1 MELEL
6 DSIYGTPV
14 FVLRTTEPAFK
25 AVYGASYWGQASAW
39 RFPAFFPVHKSVL
52 ADLRKLAPKLTHSP
66 SVVQHLQ
73 RLDAAYVMPADF
85 SYLTKPYQHQ
95 IDGLE
100 HILRNLRAG
109 LFYAPGLGKCK
120 IITDWLRVL
129 DEPALILCPRVMLN
143 TWQEEL
149 YTHGRIPSEVV
160 TILDAASKAKK
171 VALIDRAIADTPRA
185 TVVTYA
191 TAALHQEQILKIRY
205 KLIVA
210 DESHQ
215 MASPFSNRTK
225 AAAALASRAYRRV
238 LLSGTPSLGSPFDL
252 YAQLRFLGVYF
263 CPEDWWAFRKKF
275 GVYPEW
281 EANENVPKML
291 LGFKNLDIINE
302 RVNRVC
308 VRRTKEECLDLPERV
323 IIDKKFALGH
333 SLKKVYN
340 DFIMD
345 RADAAGFV
353 LQKDMD
359 AGQINNSTGPVVTP
373 HVLAP
378 ETITVLGKL
387 SQISS
392 GFMYKTTKNPKLCD
406 GCVHL
411 NHCLTESIQPYTP
424 KCQVVREDPAPH
436 VEHYKDNARIE
447 QLEGL
452 LEELLLDD
460 NNKVII
466 WANFIT
472 QLDDVCALA
481 TKLKYDFVR
490 VQGGMSTEELR
501 VARTTFNENPKV
513 RLYVGQASTGIGI
526 TLNSANYTVYY
537 DLPWS
542 LEHYLQSIDRNYRIG
557 QSSKVT
563 VYRLLG
569 AHTLDE
575 AKAAALDQKMDFSHL
590 VTTRSIC
597 ATCPEFARRC
607 AAHKIS
613 LYDPDCIH
621 DRVTMRKTAEIKLI
635 P

>member
-1 MELEL
+1 
-6 DSIYGTPV
+6 
-14 FVLRTTEPAFK
+14 
-25 AVYGASYWGQASAW
+25 
-39 RFPAFFPVHKSVL
+39 
-52 ADLRKLAPKLTHSP
+52 
-66 SVVQHLQ
+66 
-73 RLDAAYVMPADF
+73 
-85 SYLTKPYQHQ
+85 
-95 IDGLE
+95 
-100 HILRNLRAG
+100 
-109 LFYAPGLGKCK
+109 
-120 IITDWLRVL
+120 
-129 DEPALILCPRVMLN
+129 MLS

-149 YTHGRIPSEVV
+149 YTHGRIPAESV
-160 TILDAASKAKK
+160 TILDATSKAKK
-171 VALIDRAIADTPRA
+171 TALINKAIASTPPA
-185 TVVTYA
+185 TVVTYT
-191 TAALHQEQILKIRY
+191 TAALYQEQILQIGYR
-205 KLIVA
+205 LIVA

-225 AAAALASRAYRRV
+225 AATALASRAYRRV

-252 YAQLRFLGVYF
+252 YAQLRFLGTYF

-302 RVNRVC
+302 RVNRIC

-323 IIDKKFALGH
+323 IIDKKFALSH

-359 AGQINNSTGPVVTP
+359 AGLINNSTGPVVPP

-387 SQISS
+387 TQISS

-406 GCVHL
+406 GCTHL
-411 NHCLTESIQPYTP
+411 DACLAAEIQPYTP
-424 KCQVVREDPAPH
+424 RCQVISEDPAPH
-436 VEHYKDNARIE
+436 VEHYKDNARLE

-452 LEELLLDD
+452 LDKLLLDE

-466 WANFIT
+466 WANYIT
-472 QLDDVCALA
+472 QLDDICELA
-481 TKLKYDFVR
+481 AQLKYAHVR
-490 VQGGMSTEELR
+490 VQGGMSTDDLKA
-501 VARTTFNENPKV
+501 ARTSFNEDPKV

-526 TLNSANYTVYY
+526 TLNAANYTIYY

-557 QSSKVT
+557 QASKVT
-563 VYRLLG
+563 VYRLIG